1 MRADLPYRTLWST
14 RGRMSTFIYVI
25 FRTPGARSSGRGR
38 HGDVT
43 GDDDPLIVWARQG
56 DKPGVRVFRNADA
69 IAVAC
74 PDVCRKD
81 RVVVHGTA
89 DNVVPFA
96 DDPAEGV
103 AALLGQVESSYRPM
117 GDEKLIDELAAICDR
132 VEVAGRFGWMETSS
146 PVRGSPTRT
155 RAGAW
160 LDRDDEVAELLRRAF
175 PESYAW
181 PGGTGVRRWAGIRQ
195 SGRLLATAAEAW
207 TVPGIGFLAGVT
219 THPAARRRGLAA
231 ALCGFV
237 TDELLREHARVA
249 LFVDYWNSAALR
261 TYQRLGYTLRPVAAA
276 RLHC

>member
-1 MRADLPYRTLWST
+1 M
-14 RGRMSTFIYVI
+14 I
-25 FRTPGARSSGRGR
+25 
-38 HGDVT
+38 GDE
-43 GDDDPLIVWARQG
+43 DPLIVWARQG

-74 PDVCRKD
+74 PDVCRKN
-81 RVVVHGTA
+81 RVVVHGT
-89 DNVVPFA
+89 
-96 DDPAEGV
+96 AEGV

-117 GDEKLIDELAAICDR
+117 GDEKLIDGLAVICDR

-146 PVRGSPTRT
+146 PVRASPMRT
-155 RAGAW
+155 GAGAW
-160 LDRDDEVAELLRRAF
+160 LDRDDEVAELLRTAF

-181 PGGTGVRRWAGIRQ
+181 PGGTGVRRWAGIRRN
-195 SGRLLATAAEAW
+195 GRLLATAAEAW

-237 TDELLREHARVA
+237 TDELLREHSRVA

-261 TYQRLGYTLRPVAAA
+261 TYQRLGFTLRPVAAA
-276 RLHC
+276 RLR